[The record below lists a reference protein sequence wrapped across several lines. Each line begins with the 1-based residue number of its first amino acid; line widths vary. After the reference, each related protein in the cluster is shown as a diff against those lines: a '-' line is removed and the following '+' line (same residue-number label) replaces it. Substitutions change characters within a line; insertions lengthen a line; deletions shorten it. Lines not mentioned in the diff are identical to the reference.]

1 MYGIVRTV
9 ERKRELLEV
18 GGFANLQGVVGR
30 SVFMWVEMVF
40 FFFFFFL
47 FFLVGSLRIRNGNI

>member
-18 GGFANLQGVVGR
+18 GGFANLRVVGR

-40 FFFFFFL
+40 FFFFFFWL
-47 FFLVGSLRIRNGNI
+47 EV

>member
-18 GGFANLQGVVGR
+18 GGFANLQGVASR
-30 SVFMWVEMVF
+30 SVFVWVEMG
-40 FFFFFFL
+40 FFFFL
-47 FFLVGSLRIRNGNI
+47 GWKFEDKEW